1 MNKNIISLVMSLV
14 MLSFLSD
21 ASAQNMIKGKV
32 LTPEAHIDHDHSD
45 VSHQGEVEYITLP
58 GASVIWKG
66 TRLGT
71 MTDIHG
77 FFKIPVMNLGDTLQV
92 SMIGFETVGLIY
104 TGQKYVEIPL
114 EAGVSIGDAE
124 VTTSRATTS
133 FSLLDPLNI
142 QQLNRKE
149 LAKAACCNL
158 SEAFETNASVDA
170 SFTDAVTGTRQI
182 RMLGL
187 DGKYT
192 QILVDNL
199 PGPRGLNVVQG
210 LSFIPGPWIDQIAI
224 SKGTGSVIAGYESI
238 TGQINV
244 ALRNPANAEP
254 LHINIYRSE
263 DGRLEWNHVSRHQV
277 DRRWST
283 ALLSHL
289 EIGENL
295 NDRNEDGFLDT
306 PLKKDIVLRNE
317 WIFRGDRGLRGEYSI
332 TGVHLETLGG
342 QMSAYEGVDD
352 VWDLMPGLLA
362 KTESDSLWTAATM
375 IDRLELSAKTG
386 YVFPGQEWKSFGSQ
400 FFASTHEQTHQFGN
414 RNYKGTENFFRGNI
428 LFSSI
433 INTTD
438 HKFTT
443 GISFLYD
450 DFQEI
455 GTWDAAYDEW
465 DAEADTL
472 ARIEMVPG
480 SFFEYTWTANERLL
494 VVAGLRSDYH
504 NLYGAF
510 LSPRLHA
517 RYSLAEETS
526 IKIVAGRGFRTANV
540 FMEQLGSWASNRRWV
555 IEGDLEP
562 EVATNIGF
570 NLVSK
575 FRLNSRDASISLDG
589 YWTEFENRVVADMYS
604 SPNSVMIFN
613 AAESR
618 SKTLQLEFDWSMHRR
633 INVRAA
639 YRWVDA
645 QTEYPDSDLDL
656 RKDPYVSKHRAFTQ
670 WSYASKEGD
679 DGEQTRIDATIQWVG
694 PQALPRPFSSSSDFD
709 LHPDESPAFTQV
721 NMQLS
726 RNIHSGFELYA
737 GVENILDVKQ
747 ENPIVGANYP
757 DEFNETFDASLV
769 YGPIFGRM
777 SYVGLRWTLGEEN

>member
-1 MNKNIISLVMSLV
+1 MKKIISLILSLGI
-14 MLSFLSD
+14 LILFTD
-21 ASAQNMIKGKV
+21 ASAQTMIKGKV
-32 LTPEAHIDHDHSD
+32 FTPESHIGHDH
-45 VSHQGEVEYITLP
+45 VEGGHQGEVEYITLP

-77 FFKIPVMNLGDTLQV
+77 FFKLPVMNLGDTLQV
-92 SMIGFETVGLIY
+92 SMIGFETVGLVY

-114 EAGVSIGDAE
+114 LEGVSIGDAE
-124 VTTSRATTS
+124 VTTQRATTS
-133 FSLLDPLNI
+133 ISLLNPLNI

-224 SKGTGSVIAGYESI
+224 SKGTGSVTAGYESI

-254 LHINIYRSE
+254 RHINIYRSE

-277 DRRWST
+277 DRRWATS
-283 ALLSHL
+283 LLSHA
-289 EIGENL
+289 EIGDKL

-306 PLKKDIVLRNE
+306 PLQKDIVLRNE
-317 WIFRGDRGLRGEYSI
+317 WILRGDRGIRGEYSI
-332 TGVHLETLGG
+332 TGIKLETLGG
-342 QMSAYEGVDD
+342 QMAAYEGADD
-352 VWDLMPGLLA
+352 VWDLMPELLA

-433 INTTD
+433 INHTD

-443 GISFLYD
+443 GVSFLYD

-455 GTWDAAYDEW
+455 GTWGAAYDEW
-465 DAEADTL
+465 DAEEDTL
-472 ARIEMVPG
+472 SRTEIVPG
-480 SFFEYTWTANERLL
+480 SFFEYTWTANERLM
-494 VVAGLRSDYH
+494 VVAGVRGDYH
-504 NLYGAF
+504 NMYGAF
-510 LSPRLHA
+510 FSPRLHA

-540 FMEQLGSWASNRRWV
+540 FMEQLGTWASNRRWV
-555 IEGDLEP
+555 IQGELKP

-589 YWTEFENRVVADMYS
+589 YWTEFENRVVADLYN
-604 SPNSVMIFN
+604 SPYGILIYN
-613 AAESR
+613 ASESR
-618 SKTLQLEFDWSMHRR
+618 SKTLQLEFDWSLHRR
-633 INVRAA
+633 VNVRAA

-645 QTEYPDSDLDL
+645 QTDYQDFDIEL
-656 RKDPYVSKHRAFTQ
+656 RQDPYVSKHRAFTQ
-670 WSYASKEGD
+670 WSYASKEGV
-679 DGEQTRIDATIQWVG
+679 DGEQTRIDATIQWIG
-694 PQALPRPFSSSSDFD
+694 PQALPRPSAGSSDYE
-709 LHPDESPAFTQV
+709 LHLAESPSFTQV
-721 NMQLS
+721 NIQLS
-726 RNIHSGFELYA
+726 RNIHTGFELYA
-737 GVENILDVKQ
+737 GIENLLDVKQ
-747 ENPIVGANYP
+747 DNPIVGANYP

-769 YGPIFGRM
+769 YGPIFGKM
-777 SYVGLRWTLGEEN
+777 SYVGLRWTLGAE